1 VTLGIVLL
9 VSGRSLPWA
18 GPPCRSTIGVGESHV
33 VCLPLVLDDLGDPGD
48 LVDLADLFVAMG
60 EDRENEP

>member
-1 VTLGIVLL
+1 V
-9 VSGRSLPWA
+9 
-18 GPPCRSTIGVGESHV
+18 
-33 VCLPLVLDDLGDPGD
+33 VLDDLGDPGD